1 MVLKNDVFTLDA
13 CGEGVF
19 TRRRGTGGGGG
30 RRTVPVT
37 WDAVYLPLGR
47 LVLVGD
53 PVPAPLRAVADGPG
67 DWAAA
72 ASSARYDLHAK
83 RTEGG
88 VYSEQDNQNWVGM
101 GLLKEGT
108 ITQRV
113 ATPASLTF

>member
-1 MVLKNDVFTLDA
+1 MI
-13 CGEGVF
+13 
-19 TRRRGTGGGGG
+19 
-30 RRTVPVT
+30 

-53 PVPAPLRAVADGPG
+53 PVPEDPAPAPLRAVADGPG
-67 DWAAA
+67 DCAAA